1 MNEKVQ
7 SVASTE
13 ESLYVK
19 LTEAKDLQ
27 QGGFGVYCVLYVNGR
42 EVYIYTFLYIYTK
55 KNIRTHIFININID
69 SFLCIYIYI
78 YIYI

>member
-1 MNEKVQ
+1 MDEKVQ

-42 EVYIYTFLYIYTK
+42 EVYIY
-55 KNIRTHIFININID
+55 
-69 SFLCIYIYI
+69 IYIYI
-78 YIYI
+78 QKNKKKIRTP